1 MRVHRLSIFTPEPVA
16 GGRRVRYG
24 GGNRSG
30 AAGRRRSRPRGAEGG
45 GQGEGRARMPE
56 PGDVPP
62 AVVSLLA
69 RRLERL
75 GSGAT
80 LVDLASRGWFQVRTP
95 AGLPGSAGPMGPAEP
110 GGPALCVVPAETPGG
125 PLTPFERR

>member
-1 MRVHRLSIFTPEPVA
+1 VLTGSEGNVVFPVA
-16 GGRRVRYG
+16 AIA
-24 GGNRSG
+24 G
-30 AAGRRRSRPRGAEGG
+30 AGWLFLLVVLLIAPPSPGPHEGG

-80 LVDLASRGWFQVRTP
+80 LVDLASRGWFQVRAP
-95 AGLPGSAGPMGPAEP
+95 AGLAGPAGPRGRAGP
-110 GGPALCVVPAETPGG
+110 GGPALCVVPAQAPGG
-125 PLTPFERR
+125 PGGCRNR